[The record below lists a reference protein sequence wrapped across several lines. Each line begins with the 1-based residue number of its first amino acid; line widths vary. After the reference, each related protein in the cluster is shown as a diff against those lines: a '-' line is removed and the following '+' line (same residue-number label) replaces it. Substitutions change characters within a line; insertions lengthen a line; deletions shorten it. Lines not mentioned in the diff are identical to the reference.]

1 MTMRHESQHTVPQV
15 FERHWRSLLHDTAV
29 SEYVFAA
36 EVRSQYE
43 RLVPSSA
50 RSIEW
55 SQHDDL
61 VTRMKRD
68 AEKLNRWFRD
78 DVHARF
84 PAEAVEAFVL
94 AFPPDRRFVLQQ
106 ELATRQGLLVFPAIT
121 GGASA
126 DTDNLGRIAKE
137 TGEAIVALSGMLED
151 NVINERD
158 SKLAPRVISEIDQAV
173 ATLIEMRERVSLQA
187 LRSKGTNN
195 KQ

>member
-1 MTMRHESQHTVPQV
+1 MTMRQQAQHSMPQV
-15 FERHWRSLLHDTAV
+15 LERHWRDLLHGTSI

-36 EVRSQYE
+36 EVRVQYE
-43 RLVPSSA
+43 RLVAVAA
-50 RSIEW
+50 RTIEW
-55 SQHDDL
+55 SQHNDL

-84 PAEAVEAFVL
+84 PAEAIEAFIL

-106 ELATRQGLLVFPAIT
+106 ELATRQGLLVFPAIN
-121 GGASA
+121 ASAHA
-126 DTDNLGRIAKE
+126 DTDNLGRIARE

-158 SKLAPRVISEIDQAV
+158 RELAPKAISEIDQAV
-173 ATLIEMRERVSLQA
+173 STLIEMRERVSLQA
-187 LRSKGTNN
+187 LRPKGTNN